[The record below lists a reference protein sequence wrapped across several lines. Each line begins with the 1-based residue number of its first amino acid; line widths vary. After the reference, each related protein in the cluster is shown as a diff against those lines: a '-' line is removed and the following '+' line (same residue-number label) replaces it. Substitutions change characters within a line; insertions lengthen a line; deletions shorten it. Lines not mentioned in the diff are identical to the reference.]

1 MIIKKLIVFM
11 MAVAVSAVPIAAG
24 ASVNAAG
31 TEQHAHIIVAQ
42 SGTALPANTS
52 AAMAVESSNSYYAY
66 STEAIMRMSVIQ
78 IGGKKY
84 ALPLTMEQ
92 LAADGWERFGF
103 AKSKPGE
110 LYVVNCGDA
119 QLSLSE
125 NKEGVI
131 ERIVELYPSSGTL
144 VIPTDAGVNIESSEA
159 DPADAGAGT
168 VSVEADQADAG
179 IKNGISEGDLI
190 SRLNQLPL
198 PWECAHLK
206 NGTTRYKVLVPLGG
220 AERLI
225 ADDEEQDADATA
237 QSADATARSS
247 DVAAVAAEDASAQAG
262 GTNSPKATSTAGKTS
277 KTANQAAKS
286 DGKTS
291 KAADQAQD
299 TAQSYPACEY
309 VITVGDQQVKAVE
322 IRLVSVPGPDGWSD
336 EIIGFRVAA
345 YYEKKADERPPLF
358 RIEEQKDGRVL
369 VRLYEDLGDHIATW
383 ALYKSDRT
391 GKGYD
396 VAFDPNEKK
405 VIDFMN

>member
-1 MIIKKLIVFM
+1 

-179 IKNGISEGDLI
+179 IKNGISERDLI

>member
-1 MIIKKLIVFM
+1 M
-11 MAVAVSAVPIAAG
+11 
-24 ASVNAAG
+24 
-31 TEQHAHIIVAQ
+31 
-42 SGTALPANTS
+42 
-52 AAMAVESSNSYYAY
+52 
-66 STEAIMRMSVIQ
+66 
-78 IGGKKY
+78 
-84 ALPLTMEQ
+84 
-92 LAADGWERFGF
+92 
-103 AKSKPGE
+103 
-110 LYVVNCGDA
+110 
-119 QLSLSE
+119 
-125 NKEGVI
+125 
-131 ERIVELYPSSGTL
+131 
-144 VIPTDAGVNIESSEA
+144 IPTDAGVNLESSEA

-237 QSADATARSS
+237 
-247 DVAAVAAEDASAQAG
+247 VAADDASAQAG
-262 GTNSPKATSTAGKTS
+262 GTNSPKASSEAGKTS

-291 KAADQAQD
+291 KAADQAQ
-299 TAQSYPACEY
+299 SYPACEY
-309 VITVGDQQVKAVE
+309 VITVGDRQVKAVE

>member
-1 MIIKKLIVFM
+1 MIIKKLIGFM

-144 VIPTDAGVNIESSEA
+144 VIPTDAGVNLESSEA
-159 DPADAGAGT
+159 DPDEAGAGT
-168 VSVEADQADAG
+168 ESSEAAQADSSAGTESGERDQAGTG

-237 QSADATARSS
+237 
-247 DVAAVAAEDASAQAG
+247 VAADDASAQAG
-262 GTNSPKATSTAGKTS
+262 GTNSPKASSEAGKTS

-291 KAADQAQD
+291 KAADQAQ
-299 TAQSYPACEY
+299 SYPACEY
-309 VITVGDQQVKAVE
+309 VITVGDRQVKAVE

>member
-1 MIIKKLIVFM
+1 MV
-11 MAVAVSAVPIAAG
+11 VAVSAAPIAAG
-24 ASVNAAG
+24 SSVNAAG
-31 TEQHAHIIVAQ
+31 TEQYAHTTVAQ

-52 AAMAVESSNSYYAY
+52 AAIAVESSNSYYAY

-78 IGGKKY
+78 IGGRKY

-92 LAADGWERFGF
+92 LAADGWEKFGLV
-103 AKSKPGE
+103 KTKPGE
-110 LYVVNCGDA
+110 LYVVDHGDM

-125 NKEGVI
+125 NKQGVI

-144 VIPTDAGVNIESSEA
+144 VIPADAGASTESSEA
-159 DPADAGAGT
+159 DPADAGAGIE
-168 VSVEADQADAG
+168 SGEADPSDAGAGIESSEADPSDAGASTESGEADPAGMG

-190 SRLNQLPL
+190 SCLNQLPL

-225 ADDEEQDADATA
+225 ADDAEQAD
-237 QSADATARSS
+237 
-247 DVAAVAAEDASAQAG
+247 
-262 GTNSPKATSTAGKTS
+262 
-277 KTANQAAKS
+277 KS

-291 KAADQAQD
+291 KTADQAQD
-299 TAQSYPACEY
+299 TEQSYPACEY
-309 VITVGDQQVKAVE
+309 VITVGDRQVKAVE
-322 IRLVSVPGPDGWSD
+322 IRMVSDPGPDGWPD
-336 EIIGFRVAA
+336 EVIGFRAAA
-345 YYEKKADERPPLF
+345 YYEKKTDERPPLF

-396 VAFDPNEKK
+396 WAFDPNEKK

>member
-1 MIIKKLIVFM
+1 

-52 AAMAVESSNSYYAY
+52 AAMAVESSNFYYAY

-144 VIPTDAGVNIESSEA
+144 VIPTDAGVNLESSEA
-159 DPADAGAGT
+159 DPVEAGAGT
-168 VSVEADQADAG
+168 ESSEAAQADSSAGTESGERDQAGTG

-225 ADDEEQDADATA
+225 ADDEEQDA
-237 QSADATARSS
+237 